1 MVWEQVQLQQFSLKD
16 RLQGRGSHAAKAAV
30 PSGILRPDTHP
41 WIQCASS
48 DLLNRN
54 ISGRKWGRGEDH
66 FKVSSIC
73 IYEVEFL
80 PRDMAG
86 KLYTEE
92 KHPQNLPPRFNE
104 QKYIY
109 IPRVHPRR
117 CQVSVPASSSRLASG
132 VTVLSPYSSPS
143 PRSFLQFLPASFIH
157 LYPLLTWPYFQVQF

>member
-1 MVWEQVQLQQFSLKD
+1 M
-16 RLQGRGSHAAKAAV
+16 
-30 PSGILRPDTHP
+30 PSGISRPDTRP

-66 FKVSSIC
+66 FQVSSIC
-73 IYEVEFL
+73 ICEIEFL
-80 PRDMAG
+80 PRDTAG

-92 KHPQNLPPRFNE
+92 NILRTFHRGSMKI
-104 QKYIY
+104 YIY
-109 IPRVHPRR
+109 ISRVHPRR

-143 PRSFLQFLPASFIH
+143 PRSFLQFLPASFI
-157 LYPLLTWPYFQVQF
+157 LLCPLLTWPYFQVQF